1 MLTFFARGPDAPPLS
16 DPATIDTLYRRH
28 RFRIMLAITLGYGMS
43 YTCRLALGMVK
54 KPLIDAGIFTPT
66 ELGLIGSA
74 LFYAYAFGKLT
85 NGVLADHA
93 NMKRFFAF
101 SVLISGLANVGM
113 GFSTTVALS
122 AALWGINGW
131 FQSFGAPAGV
141 VSMSQWF
148 SNRERGRYYGVWS
161 TAHSIGEGLTFAA
174 VGGVVAAFGWRYGFW
189 GPAAIGVLV
198 AIAGYFLIQDR
209 PQTLGLPAVADWRND
224 HWQGDKPQS
233 GPKPEP
239 ASVFRTQ
246 LQILKIPAVWALALS
261 SALIYV
267 TRYAINS
274 WGVLYL
280 QEARG
285 YSLAAA
291 GSMLMIS
298 TLAGIVGAISF
309 GFVSDKVFGARRPP
323 ANLLFGLLELAG
335 LALILYGPN
344 TAPVM
349 IIGMIL
355 FGLGMT
361 ALVTSLGGLFATD
374 ICPKRVAGAAVG
386 LIGVFSYLGAAIQEH
401 VSGVLIERGMRVID
415 GVRHYDFGPAMIFW
429 MGASVASLTL
439 AAGLWRTKLRD

>member
-1 MLTFFARGPDAPPLS
+1 MLTFFARGADAPPLG
-16 DPATIDTLYRRH
+16 DPATIDALYRRH

-54 KPLIDAGIFTPT
+54 KPLIDAGVFTPT

-101 SVLISGLANVGM
+101 SVLISGLANLGM
-113 GFSTTVALS
+113 GFSTTVAVS

-148 SNRERGRYYGVWS
+148 SNRERGRYYGIWS
-161 TAHSIGEGLTFAA
+161 TAHSIGEGLTFAV
-174 VGGVVAAFGWRYGFW
+174 VGGIVAASGWRYGFW

-198 AIAGYFLIQDR
+198 AIAGYLLIQDR
-209 PQTLGLPAVADWRND
+209 PQTLGLPAVADWRGD
-224 HWQGDKPQS
+224 HWQGDKSKQEA
-233 GPKPEP
+233 G
-239 ASVFRTQ
+239 SVFRTQ

-323 ANLLFGLLELAG
+323 ANLLFGLLELVG

-344 TAPVM
+344 TGPAL
-349 IIGMIL
+349 ITGMIL

-439 AAGLWRTKLRD
+439 AAALWRTKLRD